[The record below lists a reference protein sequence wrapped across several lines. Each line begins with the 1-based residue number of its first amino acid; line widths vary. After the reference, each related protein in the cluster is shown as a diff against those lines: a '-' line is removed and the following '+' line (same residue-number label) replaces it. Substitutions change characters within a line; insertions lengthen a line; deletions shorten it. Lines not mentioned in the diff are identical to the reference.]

1 MDSFF
6 FEGNHC
12 ESPSTMRIVIKLSG
26 GSVYANRL
34 FQLLVPIALVLFL
47 SAAPIAAA
55 DPPVVPAELDLTP
68 WKGRVVLVD
77 FWASWCGPC
86 QESFPWMGEISE
98 RYEDDGLTIVA
109 VNLDQDPEAAEA
121 FLAEFPAGFHH
132 ILDPEGKIAEAF
144 GISVMPSSVLFD
156 RDGNPV
162 YLHEGF
168 HARETQ
174 EYEKQIVA
182 LLEGREDPTRAAVS
196 LGKSGRRGLG
206 VRPWERG
213 LLADDAM
220 RLDADLLDLSI
231 DDHIYFSKEASSGG
245 RGFGGGGCGCN

>member
-1 MDSFF
+1 M
-6 FEGNHC
+6 
-12 ESPSTMRIVIKLSG
+12 MRIVIKLSFWPGANTGAATG
-26 GSVYANRL
+26 GSVSESHR
-34 FQLLVPIALVLFL
+34 FHSLVPIALAVLFL

-86 QESFPWMGEISE
+86 QESFPWMGEVSE
-98 RYEDDGLTIVA
+98 RYAERGLTIVA

-121 FLAEFPAGFHH
+121 FLAVFPAGFHH
-132 ILDPEGKIAEAF
+132 IRDPEGKIAEAF

-156 RDGNPV
+156 RDGKPV
-162 YLHEGF
+162 YVHEGF
-168 HARETQ
+168 HARDTQ
-174 EYEKQIVA
+174 EYEKRIVA
-182 LLEGREDPTRAAVS
+182 LLEGLEDPALAEVS
-196 LGKSGRRGLG
+196 LGKRGRRGLG

-213 LLADDAM
+213 LLAGDAM

>member
-1 MDSFF
+1 M
-6 FEGNHC
+6 
-12 ESPSTMRIVIKLSG
+12 
-26 GSVYANRL
+26 YANHR
-34 FQLLVPIALVLFL
+34 FHSLVPIALALLFQF
-47 SAAPIAAA
+47 AAPSPAA
-55 DPPVVPAELDLTP
+55 DGTAVPAELDLTP

-98 RYEDDGLTIVA
+98 RYGERGLTIVA

-121 FLAEFPAGFHH
+121 FLAVFPAGFHH
-132 ILDPEGKIAEAF
+132 ISDPEGKIAEAF

-162 YLHEGF
+162 YIHEGF
-168 HARETQ
+168 HPRQTQ
-174 EYEKQIVA
+174 EYEKRIVA
-182 LLEGREDPTRAAVS
+182 LIEGREDPTRAAVS
-196 LGKSGRRGLG
+196 LGKRGRRGLG

-213 LLADDAM
+213 FLADNAM